1 MIGPRFAHAAEPPPT
16 GGRGPML
23 HPGVSALTP
32 PAGMRVWLACG
43 RTDMRKGIDGL
54 AMLAQQVLKENPFD
68 GALFAFRGRR
78 GGMVKLLW
86 YDGQGMCL
94 FSKRLERGH
103 FVWPVTETGRV
114 SLTPAQLSML
124 LEGIDWRMAR
134 RERHPD
140 LAG

>member
-1 MIGPRFAHAAEPPPT
+1 MIGPRS
-16 GGRGPML
+16 GPML
-23 HPGVSALTP
+23 QQAVSALGP
-32 PAGMRVWLACG
+32 PAGVRVFLACG
-43 RTDMRKGIDGL
+43 RTDMRKGMDGL
-54 AMLAQQVLKENPFD
+54 AMLAQQVLRQDPFS

-78 GGMVKLLW
+78 GGLVKLLW

-103 FVWPVTETGRV
+103 FVWPMSETGSV

-124 LEGIDWRMAR
+124 LEGIDWRAPQRVR
-134 RERHPD
+134 RPE

>member
-1 MIGPRFAHAAEPPPT
+1 MIAPE
-16 GGRGPML
+16 
-23 HPGVSALTP
+23 
-32 PAGMRVWLACG
+32 AGMRGWLACG

-54 AMLAQQVLKENPFD
+54 AMLAQQVLNENPFD

-78 GGMVKLLW
+78 GGRVKLLW
-86 YDGQGMCL
+86 YDGQGMCW

-124 LEGIDWRMAR
+124 LEGLDGGRAETGHR
-134 RERHPD
+134 QR
-140 LAG
+140 